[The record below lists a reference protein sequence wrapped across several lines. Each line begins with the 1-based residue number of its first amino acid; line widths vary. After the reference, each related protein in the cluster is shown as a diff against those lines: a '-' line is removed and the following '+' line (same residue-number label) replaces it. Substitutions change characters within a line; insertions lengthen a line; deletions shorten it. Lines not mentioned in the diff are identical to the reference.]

1 VSPKGDSIA
10 FIEHPIEG
18 DDRGWPALLD
28 LKSGAKRDL
37 ASEFGSLSGLA
48 WRRGGDEVCVGGSAS
63 IHCLG
68 LDGGAPRRVFRG
80 MSRLSLEDISADG
93 RILVSTFGLQ
103 GAARAG
109 SVSGPEMD
117 VGETPLILP
126 IDIDRDGRVLF
137 ESMDYGVY
145 IEMPGHGPAVRLGD
159 GIPLGLS
166 PDGSQVLT
174 LVLSQPTQLALV
186 PTGAGTTTSL
196 ARGAIARHSAAV
208 FAPDGKRIVASG
220 AENGHGSRLYVQDLQ
235 GGEPRPISAEGVR
248 LPPNQPR
255 LVSPDGE
262 FVAAIGPDQLV
273 ALYPLSGGDPRP
285 IAGLESGF
293 RPIGWTDRPGVL
305 FVSPEALARRMPV
318 FRHDVVTG
326 RREAWR
332 EIGPADPIGSPL
344 TIRIQVTPDASRYA
358 FTYSLPASE
367 LFLID
372 GVLGTRPDGR
382 LQPTTAP

>member
-1 VSPKGDSIA
+1 
-10 FIEHPIEG
+10 
-18 DDRGWPALLD
+18 
-28 LKSGAKRDL
+28 
-37 ASEFGSLSGLA
+37 
-48 WRRGGDEVCVGGSAS
+48 
-63 IHCLG
+63 
-68 LDGGAPRRVFRG
+68 
-80 MSRLSLEDISADG
+80 MSRLILEDISADD
-93 RILVSTFGLQ
+93 RILVTTFGLQ

-109 SVSGPEMD
+109 SVGGTEVD
-117 VGETPLILP
+117 VGDAPTILP
-126 IDIDRDGRVLF
+126 IDIDSRDGRVLF
-137 ESMDYGVY
+137 ESMDYGLY

-174 LVLSQPTQLALV
+174 LVLSQPTQLSLV

-196 ARGAIARHSAAV
+196 ARGAITRHSAAV

-235 GGEPRPISAEGVR
+235 GGDPRPISAEGVR
-248 LPPNQPR
+248 LPPTQPR

-262 FVAAIGPDQLV
+262 FVAAIGPDQLI
-273 ALYPLSGGDPRP
+273 ALYPLAGGDPRP
-285 IAGLESGF
+285 IPGLESGF

-318 FRHDVVTG
+318 FRHDVASG

-332 EIGPADPIGSPL
+332 EIGPADPMGSPL
-344 TIRIQVTPDASRYA
+344 TIRIQVTPDGSRYA
-358 FTYSLPASE
+358 YTYFLPASE

-372 GVLGTRPDGR
+372 GVLGKGPDGPR
-382 LQPTTAP
+382 RARR